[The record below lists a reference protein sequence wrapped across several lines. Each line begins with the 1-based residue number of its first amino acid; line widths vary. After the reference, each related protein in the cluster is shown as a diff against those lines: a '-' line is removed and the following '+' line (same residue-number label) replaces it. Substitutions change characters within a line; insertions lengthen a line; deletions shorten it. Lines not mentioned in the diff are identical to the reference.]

1 MSVSGGAGALVLETA
16 ISRLTFRR
24 IAPSLSVAL
33 QHLAQHGEYEDRLQE
48 RVLQEG
54 GVEALAKLSYY
65 LERLDRHGL
74 LLRSVCSGDTTLM
87 TLVPTSRYFRL
98 ASQPIEPDHRYVLC
112 RFSYTRR
119 EGHEMILESPLAH
132 AQIRLYS
139 ARAMAI
145 LHTLA
150 QPGRLSELSKRASDL
165 SVDVLVLLLG
175 AGLVRHVGD
184 EAPSLR
190 AWEFHDLLFH
200 ARSRMGRHDYQVGG
214 TFPFAGEIPPPPAL
228 KSVHSQMWID
238 LYRPYIDVLQHED
251 QPLLQVQ
258 EMHRTVRDYGSRPI
272 DLSQLGEFLYRTAR
286 VRYHTQAEVRT
297 PRGPVQV
304 DFALRP
310 YPGGGALY
318 ELELYPIVNICN
330 GLGSGLYYYDALNHR
345 LGYLSGRKAIVE
357 QLLADAAWTAEVP
370 RDRLQVLLVVA
381 ARFQRRAWKYASIA
395 YSTMLKNVG
404 VLYQT
409 MYLVATV
416 MGLCP
421 CAVPGGNSDLFA
433 SAAGTD
439 YYAETSVGEFL
450 LGSKL

>member
-1 MSVSGGAGALVLETA
+1 
-16 ISRLTFRR
+16 
-24 IAPSLSVAL
+24 
-33 QHLAQHGEYEDRLQE
+33 
-48 RVLQEG
+48 
-54 GVEALAKLSYY
+54 
-65 LERLDRHGL
+65 
-74 LLRSVCSGDTTLM
+74 
-87 TLVPTSRYFRL
+87 
-98 ASQPIEPDHRYVLC
+98 
-112 RFSYTRR
+112 
-119 EGHEMILESPLAH
+119 
-132 AQIRLYS
+132 
-139 ARAMAI
+139 
-145 LHTLA
+145 
-150 QPGRLSELSKRASDL
+150 
-165 SVDVLVLLLG
+165 
-175 AGLVRHVGD
+175 
-184 EAPSLR
+184 
-190 AWEFHDLLFH
+190 
-200 ARSRMGRHDYQVGG
+200 
-214 TFPFAGEIPPPPAL
+214 
-228 KSVHSQMWID
+228 MWVD
-238 LYRPYIDVLQHED
+238 LYRPDLDVLQHED

-318 ELELYPIVNICN
+318 ELELYPIVNICD
-330 GLGSGLYYYDALNHR
+330 GLGSGLYYYDPLNHR
-345 LGYLSGRKAIVE
+345 LGRLSGRKATVE
-357 QLLADAAWTAEVP
+357 QLLAEAAWTAEVP

-433 SAAGTD
+433 SAASTD

-450 LGSKL
+450 LGSNL